1 MNIDNWRAKKKFVN
15 VEGRRMAYVEMGMGN
30 PIVFQHGNPTSSYLW
45 RNILPKLSQFG
56 RCVAIDLIGMG
67 DSDKLPDSGADR
79 YTFVEHQHYWGGALA
94 ALGIRDNVTFVI
106 HDWGT
111 ALGFDWCRRNPAAVK
126 AVCHM
131 EGIVQRL
138 TWEEWPTE
146 ATEIFHVFRS
156 PAGEEAVL
164 NNNVFVEGVLPSA
177 ILRKL
182 TLEEMDAYRAP
193 FLAPGEDRRP
203 MLTWPRQIP
212 LAGEPK
218 DVCEIVDAYG
228 AFMKDAPFPKLMIAG
243 EPGMIM
249 NGSAGTFARTW
260 KNQEVVN
267 VKGLHFLQ
275 EDSPQE
281 IVDAVAN
288 WLKRIQAYSLV
299 DK

>member
-1 MNIDNWRAKKKFVN
+1 MNIEDWRSKKKFVS
-15 VEGRRMAYVEMGMGN
+15 VEGRRMGYVEMGIGD

-56 RCVAIDLIGMG
+56 RCIAVDLIGMG
-67 DSDKLPDSGADR
+67 DSDKLPNSGSDR
-79 YTFVEHQHYWGGALA
+79 YTFVEHRQYWDGALY
-94 ALGIRDNVTFVI
+94 ALGIRKNVTFVI

-111 ALGFDWCRRNPAAVK
+111 ALGFDWCRRNPGAVK

-138 TWEEWPTE
+138 TWEEWPAE

-156 PAGEEAVL
+156 SAGEEAVL
-164 NNNVFVEGVLPSA
+164 KNNVFVEGVLPSA

-182 TLEEMDAYRAP
+182 MPEEMDAYRAP
-193 FLAPGEDRRP
+193 FLNPGEDRRP

-212 LAGEPK
+212 LAGEPR

-249 NGSAGTFARTW
+249 NGSAGSFARTW
-260 KNQEVVN
+260 KNQEFATVR
-267 VKGLHFLQ
+267 GLHFLQ

-288 WLKRIQAYSLV
+288 WLERVQS
-299 DK
+299 

>member
-15 VEGRRMAYVEMGMGN
+15 VEGRRMAYVEMGIGN

-56 RCVAIDLIGMG
+56 RCIAVDLIGMG
-67 DSDKLPDSGADR
+67 DSEKLPDSGPER
-79 YTFVEHQHYWGGALA
+79 YTFVEHQRYWGGALA
-94 ALGIRDNVTFVI
+94 ALGVRDNVIFVI
-106 HDWGT
+106 HDWVT

-138 TWEEWPTE
+138 TWEEWPAE

-182 TLEEMDAYRAP
+182 MPEEMDAYRAP
-193 FLAPGEDRRP
+193 FLNPGEDRRP

-212 LAGEPK
+212 LAGEPR

-260 KNQEVVN
+260 KNQEFAT

-288 WLKRIQAYSLV
+288 WLKRVQA
-299 DK
+299 

>member
-15 VEGRRMAYVEMGMGN
+15 VEGRRMAYVEMGIGN

-56 RCVAIDLIGMG
+56 RCIAVDLIGMG
-67 DSDKLPDSGADR
+67 DSEKLPDSGPER
-79 YTFVEHQHYWGGALA
+79 YTFVEHQRYWGGALA
-94 ALGIRDNVTFVI
+94 ALGVRDNVIFVI

-138 TWEEWPTE
+138 TWEEWPAE

-182 TLEEMDAYRAP
+182 MPEEMDAYRAP
-193 FLAPGEDRRP
+193 FLNPGEDRRP

-212 LAGEPK
+212 LAGEPR

-260 KNQEVVN
+260 KNQEFAT

-288 WLKRIQAYSLV
+288 WLKRVQA
-299 DK
+299 